1 MSNEI
6 QMMDEH
12 RFAMAQRQAK
22 ALASSSLVPAQFQ
35 NNLANV
41 LIAIDMAERLGASPM
56 MVMQNLYIVHGK
68 PGWSAQFLI
77 ATLNK
82 SGKFS
87 PLRYDVRGDDPDDKG
102 YRVRAVATD
111 RESGEACEG
120 PWVTWK
126 LVKAEGWDSK
136 SGSKW
141 KSMPDMMFRYRA
153 AAFWVRLYSPE
164 TAMGIHTSDEVED
177 YMGTQ
182 GKPAVADSN
191 AMIRSLKAAPVA
203 EVIEA
208 EVVVEAAPV
217 VDDDWVPDDTID
229 PDSMTLSDLIA
240 TVAGTF
246 DREFDEVLFDCVQAI
261 GSKATSVK
269 AMTDAEIVK
278 ARAWC
283 VAQMGG
289 E

>member
-1 MSNEI
+1 MSSDI
-6 QMMDEH
+6 QVMDEH

-22 ALASSSLVPAQFQ
+22 ALAASTLVPAQFQ
-35 NNLANV
+35 NNMANV

-87 PLRYDVRGDDPDDKG
+87 PLRYDVRGDDPDHKD

-141 KSMPDMMFRYRA
+141 KSMPDMMFRYRS

-164 TAMGIHTSDEVED
+164 TAMGIHTADEVDD
-177 YMGTQ
+177 YMSTS

-191 AMIRSLKAAPVA
+191 AMIRSLKATPAITVEPPHDA
-203 EVIEA
+203 DTG
-208 EVVVEAAPV
+208 VVEA
-217 VDDDWVPDDTID
+217 DLVPADTID
-229 PDSMTLSDLIA
+229 PDSMTLSDMIA

-246 DREFDEVLFDCVQAI
+246 DREFDEVLFDCVSAI
-261 GSKATSVK
+261 ESKATSVT
-269 AMTDAEIVK
+269 AMTDAESVK